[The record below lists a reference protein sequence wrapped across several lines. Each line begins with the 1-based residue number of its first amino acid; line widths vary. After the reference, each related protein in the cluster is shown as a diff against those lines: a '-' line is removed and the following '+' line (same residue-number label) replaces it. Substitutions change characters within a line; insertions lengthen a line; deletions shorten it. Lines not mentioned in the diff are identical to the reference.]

1 MVSKKVVILN
11 SHGIHTRPATA
22 LVETASSF
30 DSEVTLI
37 YNGERSNSKSI
48 MGVLVLA
55 VEPGA
60 EVEIETEGEDEED
73 ALEKLVSL
81 IEHKFYTE

>member
-1 MVSKKVVILN
+1 
-11 SHGIHTRPATA
+11 
-22 LVETASSF
+22 
-30 DSEVTLI
+30 
-37 YNGERSNSKSI
+37 

-60 EVEIETEGEDEED
+60 EVEIETDGEDEED